1 MEIMKRQ
8 TIQSGIYLIIDPP
21 MEQEI
26 LFAKLNLIV
35 KEEIAAI
42 QVWDNFKEDQNIE
55 ELLLKIDEKA
65 SPNNIPIIIN
75 NRWELL
81 KQSPLDGIHFD
92 EIPENFNDIKKEIN
106 RDFMVG
112 ITCNNELS
120 TIEFAEKNQFD
131 YISFCSMFPSQT
143 ANSCEL
149 VDFETV
155 QKAKNIF
162 SGKIFLAGGI
172 DLSNIENLSQLNYDG
187 IAVVSGIMS
196 AENPSETIKK
206 YHQKIKK

>member
-1 MEIMKRQ
+1 MKRQ
-8 TIQSGIYLIIDPP
+8 TIESGIYLIIDPS
-21 MEQEI
+21 MEEEI

-35 KEEIAAI
+35 KEKIVSL
-42 QVWDNFKEDQNIE
+42 QVWDNFKENQNIE
-55 ELLLKIDEKA
+55 ELLLKIYERA
-65 SPNNIPIIIN
+65 SANNIPVIIN
-75 NRWELL
+75 NSWELL
-81 KQSPLDGIHFD
+81 KQIPLDGIHFD
-92 EIPENFNDIKKEIN
+92 EIPENFNDIRKEIN
-106 RDFMVG
+106 RYFIAG

-120 TIEFAEKNQFD
+120 IIEYAEKHQFD

-162 SGKIFLAGGI
+162 SEKIFLAGGI
-172 DLSNIENLSQLNYDG
+172 DLNNIKNLEELNYDG

-196 AENPSETIKK
+196 AENPSETIKE

>member
-1 MEIMKRQ
+1 MKKQ
-8 TIQSGIYLIIDPP
+8 TIQSGIYLIIDPS
-21 MEQEI
+21 MDEEI
-26 LFAKLNLIV
+26 LFSKLNLIV
-35 KEEIAAI
+35 KEKIAAI
-42 QVWDNFKEDQNIE
+42 QVWDNFKENQNIE
-55 ELLLKIDEKA
+55 ELLLKIYEKA

-81 KQSPLDGIHFD
+81 KQIPLDGIHFD
-92 EIPENFNDIKKEIN
+92 EIPENFYQIKKEIN
-106 RDFMVG
+106 RDFIVG
-112 ITCNNELS
+112 ITCNNEFS
-120 TIEFAEKNQFD
+120 TIKYAEKHQFD
-131 YISFCSMFPSQT
+131 YISFCSMFPSKT

-172 DLSNIENLSQLNYDG
+172 NLNNIENLSQLNYDG

-196 AENPSETIKK
+196 AENPSENIKM

>member
-1 MEIMKRQ
+1 MKRQ
-8 TIQSGIYLIIDPP
+8 TIQSGIYLIIDPS
-21 MEQEI
+21 MEEEI

-35 KEEIAAI
+35 KEKIAAI

-55 ELLLKIDEKA
+55 ELLLKIYEKA

-106 RDFMVG
+106 RDIIAG

-120 TIEFAEKNQFD
+120 IIEYAEKHQFD
-131 YISFCSMFPSQT
+131 YISFCSMFPSKT

-149 VDFETV
+149 VVFETV

-162 SGKIFLAGGI
+162 NGKIFLAGGI
-172 DLSNIENLSQLNYDG
+172 DLGNIENLSQLNYDG

-196 AENPSETIKK
+196 AENPSENIKM

>member
-1 MEIMKRQ
+1 MKRQ
-8 TIQSGIYLIIDPP
+8 TIQSGIYLIIDPSV
-21 MEQEI
+21 EEEI

-35 KEEIAAI
+35 KEKIATI

-81 KQSPLDGIHFD
+81 KQIPLDGIHFD

-106 RDFMVG
+106 RDFIAG
-112 ITCNNELS
+112 ITCNNDLS
-120 TIEFAEKNQFD
+120 IIEYAEKHQFD
-131 YISFCSMFPSQT
+131 YISFCSMFPSKT

-196 AENPSETIKK
+196 AENPSENIKK

>member
-1 MEIMKRQ
+1 MKKQ
-8 TIQSGIYLIIDPP
+8 TIRSGIYLIIDPSID
-21 MEQEI
+21 EEI
-26 LFAKLNLIV
+26 LFSKLNLIV
-35 KEEIAAI
+35 KEKISAI
-42 QVWDNFKEDQNIE
+42 QIWDNIKGNQNIE
-55 ELLLKIDEKA
+55 ELLLKIYEKA

-81 KQSPLDGIHFD
+81 KQIPLDGIHFD

-106 RDFMVG
+106 RDFIAG

-120 TIEFAEKNQFD
+120 IIEYAEKHQFD
-131 YISFCSMFPSQT
+131 YISFCSMFPSKT

-155 QKAKNIF
+155 QKAKSIF

-172 DLSNIENLSQLNYDG
+172 DLSNIENLSQLNHDG
-187 IAVVSGIMS
+187 IAIVSGIMS
-196 AENPSETIKK
+196 AENPSENIKK

>member
-1 MEIMKRQ
+1 MKRQ
-8 TIQSGIYLIIDPP
+8 TIQSGIYLIIDPS
-21 MEQEI
+21 MEKEI

-35 KEEIAAI
+35 KEKIAAI

-55 ELLLKIDEKA
+55 ELLLKIYERSSA
-65 SPNNIPIIIN
+65 NNIPVIIN

-106 RDFMVG
+106 RDFIAG

-120 TIEFAEKNQFD
+120 IIEYAEKHQFD

-172 DLSNIENLSQLNYDG
+172 NLNNIENLSQVNYDG

-196 AENPSETIKK
+196 AENPSENIKM

>member
-1 MEIMKRQ
+1 MKRQ
-8 TIQSGIYLIIDPP
+8 TIQSGIYLIIDPS
-21 MEQEI
+21 MEEEI

-35 KEEIAAI
+35 KEKIATI
-42 QVWDNFKEDQNIE
+42 QVWDNFKKEQNIE
-55 ELLLKIDEKA
+55 EFLLKVYEKA
-65 SPNNIPIIIN
+65 SANNIPIIIN

-106 RDFMVG
+106 CDFIAG
-112 ITCNNELS
+112 ITCNNDLS
-120 TIEFAEKNQFD
+120 IIEYAEKHQFD

-143 ANSCEL
+143 VNSCEL

-172 DLSNIENLSQLNYDG
+172 NLNNIENLSQLNYDG

-196 AENPSETIKK
+196 AENPSENIKM

>member
-8 TIQSGIYLIIDPP
+8 TIQSGIYLIIDPS
-21 MEQEI
+21 MEEEI

-35 KEEIAAI
+35 KEKIAAI

-55 ELLLKIDEKA
+55 ELLLKIYEKA

-106 RDFMVG
+106 RDFIAG
-112 ITCNNELS
+112 ITCNNKLS
-120 TIEFAEKNQFD
+120 IIEYAEKHQFD
-131 YISFCSMFPSQT
+131 YISFCSMFPSKT

-172 DLSNIENLSQLNYDG
+172 DLGNIENLSQLNYDG

-196 AENPSETIKK
+196 AENPSENIKM

>member
-1 MEIMKRQ
+1 MKRQ
-8 TIQSGIYLIIDPP
+8 TIQSGIYLIIDPS
-21 MEQEI
+21 MEEEI

-35 KEEIAAI
+35 KEKIAAI
-42 QVWDNFKEDQNIE
+42 QVWDNFKKEQNIE
-55 ELLLKIDEKA
+55 ELLLKIYEKA
-65 SPNNIPIIIN
+65 SANNIPIIIN

-81 KQSPLDGIHFD
+81 KQIPLDGIHFD

-106 RDFMVG
+106 RDFIAG

-120 TIEFAEKNQFD
+120 IIEYAEKHQFD
-131 YISFCSMFPSQT
+131 YISFCSMFPSKT

-162 SGKIFLAGGI
+162 TGKLFLAGGI
-172 DLSNIENLSQLNYDG
+172 DLNNIKNLEELNYDG

-196 AENPSETIKK
+196 AENPSENIKM